1 MNNALTIA
9 GLVTRSARHRPEHLA
24 VVASGQRLTHHDFN
38 LRVNRLANGMLAAGV
53 RRGERIATLLP
64 NCLELLDIYWAAA
77 KIGAVAVP
85 LSPMLLAPGLASL
98 LDDSGAVMLFT
109 TGPLLGLARQAAAL
123 APRLS
128 GCRLVLVGDDADP
141 ATSYAAL
148 LTHGDAEPVLPSP
161 VAPADLYN
169 IMYTSGTTG
178 QPKGIMLSHQ
188 VRAMYALLCS
198 SVFRIGPESV
208 VLATGSLVF
217 NGAFVTMMGAFF
229 AGATYVVHGQFDAE
243 ALIDTVRRERVTHI
257 MLVPSQ
263 IIAVLASPRFAPE
276 HLGSLQMILS
286 LGAPL
291 HSHHKD
297 ELQRLLPGR
306 FHELYGL
313 TEGFLTIL
321 DKTDAARKAG
331 SVGCA
336 PPFMEM
342 RIVREDG
349 SDAAAGEIGEIV
361 GRGPMLMDGY
371 FKRADLTA
379 AALVDGWLHTGD
391 LGYVDD
397 EGFLYLV
404 DRKKDMIDSGGVKV
418 YPRDIEELLVA
429 HPAVLEAAVFGV
441 PHEKWGETPLA
452 AVVLREPGSADGAAL
467 KEWLNGQVGA
477 RFQRVQEVVV
487 LGAFPRNAAGK
498 VLKRAL
504 REPYWQGRETRI

>member
-1 MNNALTIA
+1 MNGALTI
-9 GLVTRSARHRPEHLA
+9 GSLVSRNARHRPEHLGVIA
-24 VVASGQRLTHHDFN
+24 GGQRLTHHDFN
-38 LRVNRLANGMLAAGV
+38 LRVNRLANGMLGAGV
-53 RRGERIATLLP
+53 RRGQRVATLLP
-64 NCLELLDIYWAAA
+64 NCLELLDIYWAGA
-77 KIGAVAVP
+77 KTGAVVVP

-98 LDDSGAVMLFT
+98 LDDSEAVLLFT
-109 TGPLLGLARQAAAL
+109 TGALLGLARQARAL
-123 APRLS
+123 VPRLEH
-128 GCRLVLVGDDADP
+128 CRIVLVDGSADDALPYD
-141 ATSYAAL
+141 SL
-148 LTHGDAEPVLPSP
+148 LAHGDGEPALPSP
-161 VAPADLYN
+161 VEPADVYN

-178 QPKGIMLSHQ
+178 QPKGIVLSQQ
-188 VRAMYALLCS
+188 VRSMYALLCS
-198 SVFRIGPESV
+198 SVFRVGPESV

-217 NGAFVTMMGAFF
+217 NGAFVTLMAAFF
-229 AGATYVVHGQFDAE
+229 AGATYIVHDQFDAE

-297 ELQRLLPGR
+297 TLQRLLPGR

-321 DKTDAARKAG
+321 DKTDAARKPG
-331 SVGCA
+331 SVGCP
-336 PPFMEM
+336 PPFMDM
-342 RIVREDG
+342 RILREDG
-349 SDAAAGEIGEIV
+349 SAAGAGEIGEIA

-371 FKRADLTA
+371 FKRPDLTA

-391 LGYVDD
+391 LGYMD
-397 EGFLYLV
+397 EDGYLYLV

-418 YPRDIEELLVA
+418 YPRDVEELLAA
-429 HPAVLEAAVFGV
+429 HPAVLEVAVFGI

-452 AVVLREPGSADGAAL
+452 AVVLRQPGEVDGATL
-467 KEWLNGQVGA
+467 KEWINSRVSA
-477 RFQRVQEVVV
+477 RFQRVQDVVV
-487 LGAFPRNAAGK
+487 LDAFPRNAAGK

-504 REPYWQGRETRI
+504 RDPYWEGRDTRI

>member
-1 MNNALTIA
+1 MTALTIG
-9 GLVTRSARHRPEHLA
+9 GLVVRNARHRREHPG
-24 VVASGQRLTHHDFN
+24 VIASGQRVTHHDFN
-38 LRVNRLANGMLAAGV
+38 LRVNRLANGLLAAGLQ
-53 RRGERIATLLP
+53 RGQRIATLLP

-98 LDDSGAVMLFT
+98 LDDSEAAMLFT
-109 TGPLLGLARQAAAL
+109 TGALSGLAGQARAP
-123 APRLS
+123 APRLAQCRVVLIDGQDS
-128 GCRLVLVGDDADP
+128 GASAGASADAIAD
-141 ATSYAAL
+141 AISYAAL
-148 LTHGDAEPVLPSP
+148 LSDDDGEPMLPSP
-161 VAPADLYN
+161 VDPADVYN

-178 QPKGIMLSHQ
+178 QPKGIVLSQ
-188 VRAMYALLCS
+188 RVRPMYALLCS
-198 SVFRIGPESV
+198 SAFRIGPESV

-229 AGATYVVHGQFDAE
+229 AGATYIVHPQFDAE

-263 IIAVLASPRFAPE
+263 IIALLASPRFAPE
-276 HLGSLQMILS
+276 HLDSLQMVLS

-291 HSHHKD
+291 HAHHKD

-336 PPFMEM
+336 PPFMDM

-349 SDAAAGEIGEIV
+349 SAAAAGEVGEIV
-361 GRGPMLMDGY
+361 GRGPLLMDGY
-371 FKRADLTA
+371 FKRPDLTS
-379 AALVDGWLHTGD
+379 AALVNGWLHSGD
-391 LGYVDD
+391 LGYVDGD
-397 EGFLYLV
+397 GFLYLV

-418 YPRDIEELLVA
+418 YPRDIEELLAA
-429 HPAVLEAAVFGV
+429 HPMVLEVAVFGI
-441 PHEKWGETPLA
+441 
-452 AVVLREPGSADGAAL
+452 
-467 KEWLNGQVGA
+467 
-477 RFQRVQEVVV
+477 
-487 LGAFPRNAAGK
+487 PRNAAGK
-498 VLKRAL
+498 VLKRVL
-504 REPYWQGRETRI
+504 REPYWERRGTRM

>member
-1 MNNALTIA
+1 MTALTIG
-9 GLVTRSARHRPEHLA
+9 GLVTRNARHRPDH
-24 VVASGQRLTHHDFN
+24 VGVIASGHRLTHHDFN
-38 LRVNRLANGMLAAGV
+38 LRVNRLANGLLAAGV
-53 RRGERIATLLP
+53 QRGQRIATLLP

-98 LDDSGAVMLFT
+98 LDDAEAVMLFT
-109 TGPLLGLARQAAAL
+109 TDALLGLAQQARKL
-123 APRLS
+123 EPRLEQ
-128 GCRLVLVGDDADP
+128 CRLVLADAP
-141 ATSYAAL
+141 PGHAMAYAAL
-148 LTHGDAEPVLPSP
+148 LAGDGEPTLPLP
-161 VAPADLYN
+161 VDPADVYN

-178 QPKGIMLSHQ
+178 QPKGIVLSQ
-188 VRAMYALLCS
+188 RVRATYALLCS

-217 NGAFVTMMGAFF
+217 NGAFVTLMAAFF
-229 AGATYVVHGQFDAE
+229 AGATYIVHPQFDAE

-263 IIAVLASPRFAPE
+263 IIAMLASPRFAPE

-291 HSHHKD
+291 HAHHKD
-297 ELQRLLPGR
+297 ELQRVLPGR

-321 DKTDAARKAG
+321 DKTNAARKAG

-349 SDAAAGEIGEIV
+349 STAAAGEVGEIV

-371 FKRADLTA
+371 FKRPDLTA
-379 AALVDGWLHTGD
+379 AALVNGWLHTGD
-391 LGYVDD
+391 LGYADD
-397 EGFLYLV
+397 DGFLFLV

-418 YPRDIEELLVA
+418 YPRDIEELLAA
-429 HPAVLEAAVFGV
+429 HPAVLEVAVFGI
-441 PHEKWGETPLA
+441 PHERWGETPLA
-452 AVVLREPGSADGAAL
+452 AVVLRQPGAVDGAEL
-467 KEWLNGQVGA
+467 KEWLNSRVSA
-477 RFQRVQEVVV
+477 RFQRVHDVVV
-487 LGAFPRNAAGK
+487 LDAFPRNAAGK
-498 VLKRAL
+498 VLKRDL
-504 REPYWQGRETRI
+504 REPYWEGSGTRI